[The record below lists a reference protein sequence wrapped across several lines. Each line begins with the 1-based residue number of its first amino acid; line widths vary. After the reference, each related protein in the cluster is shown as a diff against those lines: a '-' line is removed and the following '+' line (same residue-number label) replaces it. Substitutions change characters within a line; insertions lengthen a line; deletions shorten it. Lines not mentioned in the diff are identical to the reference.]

1 MSAKAGEMHPVDKAF
16 YDLTVK
22 ERNYE
27 RVRADRFERER
38 DALHTQLIEARKHWE
53 EQLLGDEA
61 VRALARQRFDYLSG
75 YRGQRWEEAHE
86 SIRREEE
93 GRARTFLETALEA
106 RRSTRAAIDAT
117 KGGEG

>member
-1 MSAKAGEMHPVDKAF
+1 MDGVPEAIRELLREEARRGRISFHPA
-16 YDLTVK
+16 
-22 ERNYE
+22 
-27 RVRADRFERER
+27 A
-38 DALHTQLIEARKHWE
+38 DALEILYPQLRKHWE

-93 GRARTFLETALEA
+93 GRARTFLEAALEA